1 MEDPMDKKEST
12 TSFWEKIMNFSGQA
26 PNYLEH
32 LNPFMKSLDG
42 LFKTKDGKE
51 SFSHMADLF
60 KHGNRFRKVKNQ
72 PKSTGQKPQPPALT
86 GNHFYDLL
94 NSPGMKDI
102 VKEVMATKG
111 KPPKKRK

>member
-1 MEDPMDKKEST
+1 MDNNNT
-12 TSFWEKIMNFSGQA
+12 NSFWEKIMNFSNQA

-32 LNPFMKSLDG
+32 LNPFMNSLNE
-42 LFKTKDGKE
+42 LFNTKDGKE
-51 SFSHMADLF
+51 AFSHMFDLF

-72 PKSTGQKPQPPALT
+72 PKSSSGQKPHPPSLT

-102 VKEVMATKG
+102 VKESLSHRG
-111 KPPKKRK
+111 RPRKRK

>member
-1 MEDPMDKKEST
+1 MDKKEST
-12 TSFWEKIMNFSGQA
+12 TSFLEKIINFSSQA

-32 LNPFMKSLDG
+32 LNPLMKSLNG
-42 LFKTKDGKE
+42 FFKTKDGKE
-51 SFSHMADLF
+51 SFSHMFDMI
-60 KHGNRFRKVKNQ
+60 KHGNRTRKVKNQ
-72 PKSTGQKPQPPALT
+72 PTSSGQKPQLPGLT

-111 KPPKKRK
+111 KIPKKRK